1 MSDCSTHAFDI
12 YSVADVDAMKRENR
26 ELRERV
32 AELVRENARLHE
44 RLDRLRRGV
53 KEEDWEWMNG

>member
-1 MSDCSTHAFDI
+1 MSDCSTRAFDI
-12 YSVADVDAMKRENR
+12 YSVADVEELKRDHA
-26 ELRERV
+26 ELRAMYRE
-32 AELVRENARLHE
+32 AVRENARLHE